1 MAVIGNQTAVTVTSG
16 SIGVTSVAGTVTT
29 SGSTSI
35 TGQPIQ
41 TRTAADPI
49 NQAAVNNANN
59 SASSTSYTVPV
70 GRFFHGNLSA
80 ISSTSTST
88 LIVGVSTLVSV
99 GIGVQASVDVH
110 SVPQGVTLTATGN
123 ANGTGSTKAQI
134 IGMSY
139 NIT

>member
-1 MAVIGNQTAVTVTSG
+1 MAVIGNQTAVTV
-16 SIGVTSVAGTVTT
+16 T

-41 TRTAADPI
+41 TRTAADPV
-49 NQAAVNNANN
+49 NQAVIINFGGFT
-59 SASSTSYTVPV
+59 SSTSYTVPV

-80 ISSTSTST
+80 ISSGNFST
-88 LIVGVSTLVSV
+88 LIVGISTLVNV
-99 GIGVQASVDVH
+99 GANVQASLVVH
-110 SVPQGVTLTATGN
+110 SVPQGVTLTAT
-123 ANGTGSTKAQI
+123 ANGDGAGTTRAQI